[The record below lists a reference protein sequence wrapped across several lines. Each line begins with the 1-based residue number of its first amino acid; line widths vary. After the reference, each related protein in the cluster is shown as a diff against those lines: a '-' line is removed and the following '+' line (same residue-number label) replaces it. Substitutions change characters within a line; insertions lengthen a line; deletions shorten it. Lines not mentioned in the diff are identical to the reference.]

1 MITAH
6 KQTPGDNYEI
16 ELWSKRGC
24 NEGDRLIALLS
35 SLSFLTDSAHNFSVE
50 EIQILIGILF
60 PTKSHELYTKR
71 GTNNF
76 KYLFEGFSHI
86 IGRAKHNMFKH
97 CSPIIVAQGF
107 KQQGFVCIKYKEDWY
122 MNVLPKEVKRAY
134 MFFGRFYLKK

>member
-6 KQTPGDNYEI
+6 KQTPGNNYEI
-16 ELWSKRGC
+16 QLWTKRGC

-35 SLSFLTDSAHNFSVE
+35 SLSFLTDSTHNFSVE

-71 GTNNF
+71 GANTF

-86 IGRAKHNMFKH
+86 MGRVKHNMFKR
-97 CSPIIVAQGF
+97 CSSLIVIQSF
-107 KQQGFVCIKYKEDWY
+107 EQQGFVCVKAKQDWY
-122 MNVLPKEVKRAY
+122 MNVLHKEVERAY
-134 MFFGRFYLKK
+134 MFFGSFI